1 MTKIIEELQFMNP
14 IRTRAK
20 LVIAIIVSVLFTT
33 LGQYAVAGESRDFR
47 DDTSRRARGGQRVDS
62 RQSERLYAIMAPLL
76 RVMDNPEDPRNVR
89 VSITDDQQINAGNAG
104 GGQFVVTRGLLD
116 QASDDQLRGV
126 LAHEIAHEDLGHV
139 AKQQMLG
146 TGLNIGVALL
156 ERFFPGSGTITPI
169 AGSLIASSYSRSEE
183 LAADQ
188 HGVELLRRAG
198 YSKQVMINALSWIAN
213 TSGGEGGGGFLST
226 HPATEERI
234 QALRRMR

>member
-33 LGQYAVAGESRDFR
+33 LGQYAVAGGSRAFR
-47 DDTSRRARGGQRVDS
+47 DDTSRRAGGGQRVDS

-156 ERFFPGSGTITPI
+156 ERFFPGSGAITPL

-198 YSKQVMINALSWIAN
+198 YSKQVMINAFGWIAN

>member
-1 MTKIIEELQFMNP
+1 MNP

-33 LGQYAVAGESRDFR
+33 LGQYAVAGESRAFR

-226 HPATEERI
+226 HPATQERI
-234 QALRRMR
+234 RALQRMQ

>member
-33 LGQYAVAGESRDFR
+33 LGQYAVAGESRAFR

-156 ERFFPGSGTITPI
+156 ERFFPGSGAITPI

-226 HPATEERI
+226 HPATQERI
-234 QALRRMR
+234 RALQRMQ

>member
-14 IRTRAK
+14 IRTRVK

-33 LGQYAVAGESRDFR
+33 LGQYAVAGESRAFR

-156 ERFFPGSGTITPI
+156 ERFFPGSGAITPI

-226 HPATEERI
+226 HPATQERI
-234 QALRRMR
+234 RALQRMQ

>member
-20 LVIAIIVSVLFTT
+20 LVIAIIVAVLFTT
-33 LGQYAVAGESRDFR
+33 LGQYAVAGESRAFR
-47 DDTSRRARGGQRVDS
+47 DDTPRRSRGGQRVDS

-104 GGQFVVTRGLLD
+104 GGQFVVTRGLLE

-226 HPATEERI
+226 HPATQERI
-234 QALRRMR
+234 RALQRMQ

>member
-33 LGQYAVAGESRDFR
+33 LGQYAVAGESRAFR

-226 HPATEERI
+226 HPATQERI
-234 QALRRMR
+234 RALQRMQ